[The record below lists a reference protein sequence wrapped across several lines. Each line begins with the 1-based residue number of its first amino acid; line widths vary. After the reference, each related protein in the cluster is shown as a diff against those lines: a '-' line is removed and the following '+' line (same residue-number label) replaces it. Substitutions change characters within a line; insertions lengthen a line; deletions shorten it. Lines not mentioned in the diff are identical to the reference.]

1 MLLTDASS
9 RHPPLGDS
17 CSWWSASLCLLAATV
32 GAAAYASIAAP
43 SLTAPWTR
51 AADRPST
58 LAARDNIS
66 DAARRLIEPLC
77 VDDHLAP
84 SVFLVDAG
92 ACGESSLRDD
102 VATHLRAIRPMPGA
116 SREDAPGYFD
126 ADDRDLIPTRW
137 SRWLRSNADECAAVA
152 ADVDVVAAAEDVDVA
167 DAARVAPTA
176 HLHADPAYSRRGTA
190 RRIRD
195 AYPEPSQRD
204 ALRFIVTVCD
214 PESTGALDATRTRS
228 ASGNVE
234 SPKNVDDGES
244 RYDVVLAEYVAAF
257 GAERVLVASS
267 ERYRRDFA
275 GVLRDI
281 AEHVDSATRGLD
293 AKTTEAREGHGFE
306 PRTEQNAS
314 DASSARAKPKRS
326 EGSGR
331 AGDEGSDETARRRD
345 VRRDVRDAWRAAAA
359 NVRDMGCPDGTRG
372 PGGGKGA
379 GLKLAGWDAASRE
392 ERALDWGFVPETS
405 REGECVGDVDAE
417 RVTRQSRDAS
427 VARRLRQL
435 SE

>member
-1 MLLTDASS
+1 M
-9 RHPPLGDS
+9 
-17 CSWWSASLCLLAATV
+17 

-51 AADRPST
+51 AAHRPST

-84 SVFLVDAG
+84 SVFLVDVG

-126 ADDRDLIPTRW
+126 ADDRDQNPTRW
-137 SRWLRSNADECAAVA
+137 SRWLTSNADECAAVA

-204 ALRFIVTVCD
+204 ALRFVVTVCD

-234 SPKNVDDGES
+234 SAAVDDGES

-314 DASSARAKPKRS
+314 DTSSARAKPKRS

-345 VRRDVRDAWRAAAA
+345 VRRDVRDAQGGGGDRATPAS
-359 NVRDMGCPDGTRG
+359 RGTRG

-417 RVTRQSRDAS
+417 RVTRQTRDAR
-427 VARRLRQL
+427 ALRDDCVSCRNRNFL
-435 SE
+435 PWTRNKISATELIIA